1 MENQT
6 RNTSFIEKIKAH
18 LFEIILILLVLVSHA
33 YAAFSPA
40 NSLVNWYTTDDAY
53 YYFKV
58 AQNVSEGHGF
68 TFDQIGRTNGFHPL
82 WMAICIPIFAL
93 ARFDLILPLRIVVIV
108 LALLNAGSGIL
119 IYRLLKKKISPLISM
134 LAALLWVFFPKIQ
147 GVTTTLGMESGIN
160 AFFTLLLLLKFF
172 QCTSEQRSNRLQN
185 RNLIGFGIIALFT
198 LLSRLDNIF
207 LILILGIWLLFPG
220 WRIRFLT
227 MGDLV
232 LAVGSVFLAFLSRL
246 GIDLYYFY
254 SSSAVVMAFAGL
266 AIKPIAYY
274 AFGL

>member
-1 MENQT
+1 MHKPTQLP
-6 RNTSFIEKIKAH
+6 SFATKIKSSW
-18 LFEIILILLVLVSHA
+18 FEIFLILLVLISHA

-82 WMAICIPIFAL
+82 WMLVCIPIFAL

-108 LALLNAGSGIL
+108 LALFNAASGIL
-119 IYRLLKKKISPLISM
+119 LYRLLRKRISQPVSM
-134 LAALLWVFFPKIQ
+134 LAALFWVFFPKIH

-160 AFFTLLLLLKFF
+160 AFFTLLLLSKFF
-172 QCTSEQRSNRLQN
+172 QCNSEQRANILQPRRLVE
-185 RNLIGFGIIALFT
+185 FGVIAIFT

-207 LILILGIWLLFPG
+207 LIIILGIWLLFPG
-220 WRIRFLT
+220 RRIRF
-227 MGDLV
+227 
-232 LAVGSVFLAFLSRL
+232 
-246 GIDLYYFY
+246 
-254 SSSAVVMAFAGL
+254 
-266 AIKPIAYY
+266 
-274 AFGL
+274 